1 MVTARFIYQQEH
13 KSNMP
18 ANSKYPTESSE
29 DFMKRMMGKEKG
41 GGMVKAANRFMRTQS
56 EKEGKKE
63 AEKY

>member
-1 MVTARFIYQQEH
+1 
-13 KSNMP
+13 MP
-18 ANSKYPTESSE
+18 ETSPYPNENSAAFAKR
-29 DFMKRMMGKEKG
+29 MKRQAKG